1 MIPEEF
7 QFPEMAKLQIL
18 IWQMMGLKRKD
29 VSYRTVF

>member
-18 IWQMMGLKRKD
+18 IWQMMGLKKK
-29 VSYRTVF
+29 SCELRTVF